1 MTQIK
6 DEISKI
12 QYIQKFSTIH
22 SAMNHTMKFKPSKLK
37 MLQRSLIW
45 VKAYFE
51 RRKSSIEGPLTPKL
65 AMTDFKRAFL
75 GTFKAIFS

>member
-1 MTQIK
+1 MILSNK
-6 DEISKI
+6 AHK
-12 QYIQKFSTIH
+12 KC
-22 SAMNHTMKFKPSKLK
+22 K
-37 MLQRSLIW
+37 RWSLNW

-75 GTFKAIFS
+75 GIFKALLSLNAHFLALMAIFMLELGST